1 MRNRPEYGELM
12 AACFKG
18 RLIHVNINYRYVAEE
33 VFYIFDDPD
42 SEVIVYSSE
51 FRDCIVGAWRYRPRK
66 YLYTFVEIGEASQIA
81 PFAIPYETLAQEGDG
96 SALGIVRSPEDQ
108 AFHTASAHD
117 GHAQADAASRPN
129 AQSTARG
136 PEAARPRSSEHSKNT
151 SR

>member
-1 MRNRPEYGELM
+1 MRNRPEYSELM

-33 VFYIFDDPD
+33 VFYIFDDSD

-51 FRDCIVGAWRYRPRK
+51 FRDCIVELKDRLEK
-66 YLYTFVEIGEASQIA
+66 VHTFVEIGEASQIA

-108 AFHTASAHD
+108 LFIYTGGTTGMPKGVMWQD
-117 GHAQADAASRPN
+117 RK
-129 AQSTARG
+129 STRLN
-136 PEAARPRSSEHSKNT
+136 SSH
-151 SR
+151 